1 MVGPGNRSRCF
12 SAVIDYGSSPS
23 YKVAARLLNGYRHD
37 ATIGIRTPDN
47 LGYFGYNPSLSAYV
61 EVISYTKLLRDA
73 KKRNKILFDKLNL
86 PMAGFS
92 GQ

>member
-1 MVGPGNRSRCF
+1 MEY
-12 SAVIDYGSSPS
+12 A
-23 YKVAARLLNGYRHD
+23 
-37 ATIGIRTPDN
+37 
-47 LGYFGYNPSLSAYV
+47 PSLSAYV

-86 PMAGFS
+86 PMTSFS

>member
-1 MVGPGNRSRCF
+1 ME
-12 SAVIDYGSSPS
+12 
-23 YKVAARLLNGYRHD
+23 ARLRLVQPVDHVSKGL
-37 ATIGIRTPDN
+37 IRTPDN

-86 PMAGFS
+86 PMTSFS

>member
-1 MVGPGNRSRCF
+1 MPSF
-12 SAVIDYGSSPS
+12 ATLQTPSSPHIPT
-23 YKVAARLLNGYRHD
+23 ARPSSLD
-37 ATIGIRTPDN
+37 DFSSATLAGFYFVIDN

-86 PMAGFS
+86 PMTSFS